1 MPARSARELSARL
14 ARLHGA
20 RLGILDNG
28 KANADVLLDALAD
41 ELRARFGLGSVV
53 ARRKLYPT
61 YPAPKDLL
69 AELAR
74 ETDCVVTAIGD

>member
-14 ARLHGA
+14 PRLHGA

-28 KANADVLLDALAD
+28 KANADVLLGALAD
-41 ELRARFGLGSVV
+41 ELRSRFGLGSVV

-61 YPAPKDLL
+61 YPAPKELL
-69 AELAR
+69 VELAR
-74 ETDCVVTAIGD
+74 ETDCIVTAIGD